1 MPRGLSFSFE
11 AVAAGSRNS
20 RYAVTDEVSSGEIL
34 HTSHPDV
41 D

>member
-1 MPRGLSFSFE
+1 MPRELAFSFE

-20 RYAVTDEVSSGEIL
+20 HHAVTDEMSSGEIL